1 MQLDQNTANYDVS
14 DEHQDHAQP
23 AQSRGARTI
32 DGRRKPSREAGEN
45 AAPNSTQKPTNH
57 SKPDFLG
64 EHKDTTIDKPDAET
78 KIGRGQISR
87 RACHPDFESLLLM
100 DKIEEVLITLRR
112 LIRATDLHSKQ
123 LVKTAGLTAP
133 QLLLLQ
139 AIREQGQVTI
149 GALAKEISLS
159 QATVTTILDRLE
171 KRGLVYRERSSEDK
185 RKVHA
190 YLTDKGA
197 DIIRDAPTPLQEH
210 FVKQFRDL
218 REWEQSMI
226 ISSLQRVALMMDAE
240 HIDASPV
247 LDVGD
252 LDRKDGRNLPGQE
265 VTKPSGEN
273 GDSNA

>member
-1 MQLDQNTANYDVS
+1 
-14 DEHQDHAQP
+14 
-23 AQSRGARTI
+23 
-32 DGRRKPSREAGEN
+32 
-45 AAPNSTQKPTNH
+45 
-57 SKPDFLG
+57 
-64 EHKDTTIDKPDAET
+64 
-78 KIGRGQISR
+78 
-87 RACHPDFESLLLM
+87 M
-100 DKIEEVLITLRR
+100 DKIEEVLTTLRR

-139 AIREQGQVTI
+139 AIREKGQVTI
-149 GALAKEISLS
+149 GALAREISLS

-171 KRGLVYRERSSEDK
+171 KRGMVYRERSSQDK

-190 YLTDKGA
+190 YLTDKGM

-210 FVKQFRDL
+210 FVRQFRDL

-247 LDVGD
+247 LDIGD
-252 LDRKDGRNLPGQE
+252 LDRKDSRHNPQE
-265 VTKPSGEN
+265 K
-273 GDSNA
+273 D